1 MVVIEYIKDRW
12 LTWRTGKNKQQ
23 RIWDAWQKENIVRH
37 ATTVENMFMHFKHI
51 IPVGTNIFDLHE
63 PFGWCPCED
72 FKQYLYPNRELGNN
86 TVFYFA
92 RGFRDPWDKKCHIND
107 VRAEE
112 DQVFV
117 ATNNDR
123 DAIMI
128 TLKYG
133 N

>member
-1 MVVIEYIKDRW
+1 MIEWIKDRW

-23 RIWDAWQKENIVRH
+23 RIWDAWQEENIVRR
-37 ATTVENMFMHFKHI
+37 ASTVENMFMHFKHI
-51 IPVGTNIFDLHE
+51 IPVSTNIFDLHE
-63 PFGWCPCED
+63 PFGWTPCND

-92 RGFRDPWDKKCHIND
+92 RGFRDPWDRKFHIND

-128 TLKYG
+128 ALKYSS
-133 N
+133 